1 MLLRYLSAVLYLTAD
16 NFTAKNATFVVTY
29 PISLV
34 NTIMYL
40 SALMTP
46 LLHQDETRI
55 GFLDLFVPIEQ
66 QCPALQGQ
74 QADL

>member
-1 MLLRYLSAVLYLTAD
+1 MLLRYLSVVLYLTAD
-16 NFTAKNATFVVTY
+16 NFSAKNATFVVTY

-55 GFLDLFVPIEQ
+55 GFLYLFFPIEQ
-66 QCPALQGQ
+66 QCPAHQGQ
-74 QADL
+74 HADL